1 MKNTPSTPKRRI
13 IISVI
18 TALSLIIVLAT
29 YLTAG
34 FSLKYPDSAI
44 ISVAQISDS
53 ETAVVSQSGN
63 CYIRA
68 HVNDIGRHRRGI
80 KNERAYTRIFNNPFS
95 IKRRNSFVEIYKNG
109 DAKSVNLT
117 YSGGA
122 IVTKSNEIYV
132 FSSYSQQYYTPV
144 KISVSGKAANTLDE
158 SVFYIDN
165 DNAFCR
171 YYLEDGKTE
180 QIAESISDFYL
191 SELTNEIVLLSNSGE
206 LSVIQLSESVLQ
218 ESEKLFSDV
227 KAFSV
232 YATYKAS
239 HFIEAVVGVLRT
251 DGSVDIIGEGLLYH
265 SVYDTL
271 THAEPQTVITPD
283 EKDDIVDIALYEHG
297 YVTLDSSGSA
307 YVTGRDFPFEKAVY
321 SNEKLSDNVTAVVSN
336 ANAVCLGKNDGTVDL
351 VGHLPD
357 GSNKYFKDII
367 ESLSEQN

>member
-1 MKNTPSTPKRRI
+1 MIKGAILIMVHICSAKRYC
-13 IISVI
+13 ISL
-18 TALSLIIVLAT
+18 LSLFVVLAIC
-29 YLTAG
+29 LTAG

-44 ISVAQISDS
+44 VSVAQISDS

-68 HVNDIGRHRRGI
+68 HVNDIGSHRLGI
-80 KNERAYTRIFNNPFS
+80 KNDRAYKRIFNNPFS
-95 IKRRNSFVEIYKNG
+95 IKRMNGFIEIYKNG
-109 DAKSVNLT
+109 DAKSVDLT

-122 IVTKSNEIYV
+122 IVTQSNEIYV
-132 FSSYSQQYYTPV
+132 FSSYSEQYYTPV
-144 KISVSGKAANTLDE
+144 KISASGKAANALDE

-180 QIAESISDFYL
+180 RIAESISDFYL
-191 SELTNEIVLLSNSGE
+191 CERTNEIVLLSNSGE
-206 LSVIQLSESVLQ
+206 LSVIQMSQSVLK
-218 ESEKLFSDV
+218 ESEKLLSDV

-232 YATYKAS
+232 FAACKES
-239 HFIEAVVGVLRT
+239 NFIEAVVGVLRT
-251 DGSVDIIGEGLLYH
+251 DGRADIIGEGMLYH

-271 THAEPQTVITPD
+271 IHAQPQTVVTPE
-283 EKDDIVDIALYEHG
+283 EKYDIVDIALYERG

-321 SNEKLSDNVTAVVSN
+321 SNEKLSDNVTAIASN
-336 ANAVCLGKNDGTVDL
+336 ADAVCLGKNDGTLDL

-357 GSNKYFKDII
+357 GTDS
-367 ESLSEQN
+367 